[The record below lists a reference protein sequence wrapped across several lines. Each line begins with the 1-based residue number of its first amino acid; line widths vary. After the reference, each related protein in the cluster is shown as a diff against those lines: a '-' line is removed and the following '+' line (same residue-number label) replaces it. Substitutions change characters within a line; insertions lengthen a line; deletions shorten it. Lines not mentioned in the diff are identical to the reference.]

1 MLIVVTKKQKMEHL
15 QGEKLKEKERILDVM
30 RKADIYTITLDSL
43 IDLYL
48 DAHEIYVSKYEAW
61 KALGFPETKRHTN
74 KAGATNAT
82 KHPLAQQVE
91 TWSLKKAKYLE
102 MLGLTNKQYATNRV
116 VGGGGKKDEL
126 EKPPEQHADELE
138 EHRKKW
144 RVKS

>member
-1 MLIVVTKKQKMEHL
+1 MVTKKQKLEHL

-126 EKPPEQHADELE
+126 EKPPEQTMDELE

>member
-1 MLIVVTKKQKMEHL
+1 MEHL

-30 RKADIYTITLDSL
+30 IKADIYTITLDSL
-43 IDLYL
+43 IELYL

-126 EKPPEQHADELE
+126 EKPQEQHADELE

>member
-1 MLIVVTKKQKMEHL
+1 MVTKKQKLEHL

-61 KALGFPETKRHTN
+61 KGLGFPETKRHTN

-116 VGGGGKKDEL
+116 IGGGGKKDEL
-126 EKPPEQHADELE
+126 EKPLEQHADELE